1 MTRPM
6 TQGVSCQVCGKQR
19 APGEIIPRQS
29 RLIPSVRDL
38 LICKTC
44 DAEKKEPRAFV
55 IIVAHTKGF
64 DAVVDWIK
72 HHRYGGATITAKE
85 LTK

>member
-1 MTRPM
+1 MTRA
-6 TQGVSCQVCGKQR
+6 TVNGVACQVCGKQR
-19 APGEIIPRQS
+19 AAGEISPRQS

-44 DAEKKEPRAFV
+44 DTAKKEPRSFI

-64 DAVVDWIK
+64 DAVVDYIK
-72 HHRYGGATITAKE
+72 HHRYEGAIISAKE
-85 LTK
+85 LFK